1 MPSTRLIGIVLAAL
15 LGAQVTLADALSDA
29 QFEQA
34 ILPPVPTR
42 PALGLLS
49 FGDRE
54 FLYRKLVLDLQNFGD
69 TGGRITPLRDYHMP
83 DVVAWLRALDSLNSR
98 ADHHVVLAARYFGQT
113 QDLSQVRY
121 LVQYIQGHVAL
132 DPERKLGWMSE
143 AIYLAQARAK
153 DSKLAMEVADQL
165 ATYDFPKMTVL
176 AYQLPALVHRN
187 LGNHARAVA
196 YMDRALRLTAHKASA
211 TESQFMREFIATY
224 SGGHPVDRPR

>member
-1 MPSTRLIGIVLAAL
+1 MSATGLIGIMLAAL
-15 LGAQVTLADALSDA
+15 LGVQVALAGAFHDG

-42 PALGLLS
+42 PALSLLS

-83 DVVAWLRALDSLNSR
+83 EVVEWLRALDTLNPR
-98 ADHHVVLAARYFGQT
+98 GEHHIVLAARYFGQT
-113 QDLSQVRY
+113 QDRSQVVY
-121 LVQYIQGHVAL
+121 LVRYIQEHVAL

-143 AIYLAQARAK
+143 AIYLAQARAG
-153 DSKLAMEVADQL
+153 DSKLAMDVADQL
-165 ATYDFPKMTVL
+165 AMYDYPKMTVL

-196 YMDRALRLTAHKASA
+196 YMNRALRLTAHKASEA
-211 TESQFMREFIATY
+211 DRRFMREFITTY
-224 SGGHPVDRPR
+224 SRVGATNSPP